1 MHFIALLTWGL
12 LVRCADEY
20 GWVWTYNFEL
30 NVMKDKKI
38 KRIQKCWSIDF
49 IKSSFSGF
57 QWNTAHFQ
65 WNSLFKWSY
74 PCNNLTDFAYFWKNP
89 EFTEPSQTGES
100 HLRSRGILGAK
111 YALNTNIYI
120 IHSLITRTN
129 FFPYKTAL
137 TVLYF
142 PPLFTAHLQS
152 ILHRFW
158 LATQFAPFILTMVN
172 VRFIS
177 IVFFHSHS
185 LSPVLPYTFI
195 KFHSC
200 QKLLAFDSAKK

>member
-74 PCNNLTDFAYFWKNP
+74 PCNNLTDFAYFRKKSWVYWTFP
-89 EFTEPSQTGES
+89 DRRES
-100 HLRSRGILGAK
+100 FAFERHPGCKVRIKHKHLHYPL
-111 YALNTNIYI
+111 T
-120 IHSLITRTN
+120 HHTDQ
-129 FFPYKTAL
+129 FFPL
-137 TVLYF
+137 FVLKQSFNRTLLSATIYRA
-142 PPLFTAHLQS
+142 FTKYSSQ
-152 ILHRFW
+152 ILIGDAIR
-158 LATQFAPFILTMVN
+158 T
-172 VRFIS
+172 
-177 IVFFHSHS
+177 FHFN
-185 LSPVLPYTFI
+185 YGECTFY
-195 KFHSC
+195 
-200 QKLLAFDSAKK
+200 L